1 MFCKWCGAD
10 LPNSAKKCTR
20 CGRDVPAKS
29 DCGGFY
35 DLVPNAKSVSTPG
48 TDSSPKA
55 PEVVPAHAE
64 PVKKDV
70 PAKSKKTGRKGGLHL
85 LITCIGLVLVIV
97 LLLCMGSKLG
107 KVLDAAAENAQSI
120 QALRDELALLRA
132 DILGGQTEEIP
143 TPPDGE
149 ADLPAD
155 NEPAAGD
162 VLLEQQDVTIEI
174 SIDRTAE
181 GICVKTTADLG
192 DFNDTVVD
200 HVLFDSDT
208 HSLTG
213 VRIDLSEVENC
224 ICVKVDNKMSAT
236 GLGSISVDLQADDK
250 VFAQMRDKA
259 TYKWEY
265 RIGGTTQWIELD
277 QDVFKVSEAND
288 NTVNYNEA
296 DLAGLLKDA
305 DTAEFRLTYQR
316 SNEQDG
322 SLTVII
328 SGITVANQ
336 PLEINN
342 EQNTTQEDDSNG

>member
-20 CGRDVPAKS
+20 CGREVPAKS

-35 DLVPNAKSVSTPG
+35 DLVPNAKSVSAPG
-48 TDSSPKA
+48 PVFSPKA
-55 PEVVPAHAE
+55 PETAPAHAE

-70 PAKSKKTGRKGGLHL
+70 PAKGKKTGRKSGLHL

-107 KVLDAAAENAQSI
+107 KALDTAAENAQTI
-120 QALRDELALLRA
+120 QALTDELALLKT
-132 DILGGQTEEIP
+132 DILGGQAEEVP

-155 NEPAAGD
+155 SEPAAGD
-162 VLLEQQDVTIEI
+162 VLLEQQEVTIEI

-181 GICVKTTADLG
+181 GTCVKTTADLG

-200 HVLFDSDT
+200 HVLFDSVT
-208 HSLTG
+208 HSLSE
-213 VRIDLSEVENC
+213 VQIDLSEAENC
-224 ICVKVDNKMSAT
+224 ICVKVDNNMSAT
-236 GLGSISVDLQADDK
+236 GLGSISVDLQVDDK
-250 VFAQMRDKA
+250 AFAQMQDEA

-277 QDVFKVSEAND
+277 QDVFKVND
-288 NTVNYNEA
+288 NTVNYTKA

-316 SNEQDG
+316 SNVQDG
-322 SLTVII
+322 SLTVVI

-336 PLEINN
+336 PLEIHN